1 MSQVQIA
8 AGLVKE
14 LRDLT
19 GAGMM
24 DAKRAL
30 KETGG
35 DVEAAQRLLREQGMA
50 AAGKKAGRETTEG
63 EVLATVSG
71 DVGAIVAIGCE
82 TEPVSKNDEFLR
94 FAEVVLE
101 AVEAGG
107 PEAVAGLEEQRLE
120 LVGRLKENVEIRGA
134 TRMEAGDAELL
145 AEYVHPPANK
155 IGVLVRARG
164 GEPAAAR
171 RVAMHISFAAPRFL
185 SVDDVPAEE
194 LASERAIYEQQPDVQ
209 SKPEEVRGKIVEGRL
224 RKEYLAAIA
233 LSEQAWIHDSS
244 LTTALALEQAGLEV
258 LEFVRYALAE

>member
-1 MSQVQIA
+1 MSQVQIS

-24 DAKRAL
+24 AAKRAL
-30 KETGG
+30 EETGG

-71 DVGAIVAIGCE
+71 NVGAIVAIGCE
-82 TEPVSKNDEFLR
+82 TEPVSKNEEFLR
-94 FAEVVLE
+94 FAEAVLE
-101 AVEAGG
+101 AVEADG
-107 PEAVAGLEEQRLE
+107 PDAVASIDEQRLE
-120 LVGRLKENVEIRGA
+120 LIGRIGENVEVRGVS
-134 TRMEAGDAELL
+134 RMEAGDGELL

-155 IGVLVRARG
+155 IGVLLRARG
-164 GEPAAAR
+164 SDPAAAR
-171 RVAMHISFAAPRFL
+171 RLAMHISFASPRFRT
-185 SVDDVPAEE
+185 VDEVPEEE

-209 SKPEEVRGKIVEGRL
+209 SKPEEVRAKIVEGRL
-224 RKEYLAAIA
+224 RKEFLANVA
-233 LSEQAWIHDSS
+233 LSEQSWIHDPSQ
-244 LTTALALEQAGLEV
+244 TTAKALEEAGLEV